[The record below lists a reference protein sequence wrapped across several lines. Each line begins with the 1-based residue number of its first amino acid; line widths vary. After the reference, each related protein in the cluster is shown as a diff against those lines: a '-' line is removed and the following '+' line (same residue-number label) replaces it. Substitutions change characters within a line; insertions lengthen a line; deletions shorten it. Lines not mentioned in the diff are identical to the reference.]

1 MKTDKEI
8 NEEINYEDYIY
19 MGEQMAIVIWV
30 PKDTF
35 WLACNVRFLE
45 NGEVR
50 EGSMELTPDM
60 VHEARN
66 NYLEVDPTD
75 HALLKIKLTEKGER
89 YLEELKNKKEI

>member
-8 NEEINYEDYIY
+8 NEEINNEDAIY

-30 PKDTF
+30 PEDTF
-35 WLACNVRFLE
+35 RLTCDVRFLE

-60 VHEARN
+60 VREARN
-66 NYLEVDPTD
+66 NYLEIDPTD
-75 HALLKIKLTEKGER
+75 DAFVRYRLTKEGER
-89 YLEELKNKKEI
+89 YFEELRNKKEM

>member
-35 WLACNVRFLE
+35 QLTCDVSFLD
-45 NGEVR
+45 NGEIRKVYT
-50 EGSMELTPDM
+50 ELTPDM
-60 VHEARN
+60 VREARN
-66 NYLEVDPTD
+66 DYLLLDSTD
-75 HALLKIKLTEKGER
+75 DALVTYRLTEEGEK
-89 YLEELKNKKEI
+89 YLEELENKKDI